1 MQRHLLLPIQ
11 IRFAEF
17 LTRQWLK
24 PSRLRAFSCLSD
36 YSNQSRGSLLR
47 FFLRYDQF
55 WHMTKVLRLS
65 MNSRAELFNGKGGL
79 LEGCIQRI
87 GRTSFYFPAVEDPK
101 LVLPD
106 AAKWHVFAAFGTLS
120 GGQAH
125 WLVHKCTVVILEG
138 LISLMFEGKR
148 SLSFLAAAEAAP
160 LVSVLA
166 SSRKESRGRIIV
178 GQEGDLTERK
188 IYMTMEAGATAVGI
202 GPLRLHIE
210 TATMA
215 LLATPMLWSDPQQL
229 SDLHT
234 FTGLRVRTQQIM
246 LRKKHR

>member
-125 WLVHKCTVVILEG
+125 WLVHKCT
-138 LISLMFEGKR
+138 
-148 SLSFLAAAEAAP
+148 LSFLAAAEAAP